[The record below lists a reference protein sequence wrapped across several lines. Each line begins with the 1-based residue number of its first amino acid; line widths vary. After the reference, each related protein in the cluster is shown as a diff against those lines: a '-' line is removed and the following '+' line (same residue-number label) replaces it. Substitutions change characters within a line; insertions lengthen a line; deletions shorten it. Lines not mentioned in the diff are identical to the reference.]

1 MQAGSWQVPALTLL
15 PKFAGLE
22 GRETAFSPRTD
33 ILGTGN
39 GEDLVLPGTAGNC
52 FTPLLSLQEE
62 GTGYGF
68 KLMMFALS
76 TWQDSG
82 AEQNTPTPRVQKGHC
97 QQLCAEHLA
106 LPPSG
111 LCDWCSS
118 HGSRI

>member
-33 ILGTGN
+33 FLGTGN
-39 GEDLVLPGTAGNC
+39 GEDLVLLGTAGNC

-62 GTGYGF
+62 GV

-97 QQLCAEHLA
+97 Q
-106 LPPSG
+106 
-111 LCDWCSS
+111 
-118 HGSRI
+118 